1 MSIGCRVILPVTFQ
15 QVHAAPHTEG
25 TAEADYDT
33 LKETKAF
40 VYKDNVVLVL
50 MGLLFGCGVGVGL
63 ASVIIRIIEIGA
75 RRYVRLPDPLACVY
89 SCVMVAVFATIVNI
103 IALRRINHLNLTN
116 VNAN

>member
-1 MSIGCRVILPVTFQ
+1 MEQTEILFAIQ
-15 QVHAAPHTEG
+15 QQLTMLQS
-25 TAEADYDT
+25 TI
-33 LKETKAF
+33 
-40 VYKDNVVLVL
+40 NVVLVL
-50 MGLLFGCGVGVGL
+50 MGLLFGCGVGIGL